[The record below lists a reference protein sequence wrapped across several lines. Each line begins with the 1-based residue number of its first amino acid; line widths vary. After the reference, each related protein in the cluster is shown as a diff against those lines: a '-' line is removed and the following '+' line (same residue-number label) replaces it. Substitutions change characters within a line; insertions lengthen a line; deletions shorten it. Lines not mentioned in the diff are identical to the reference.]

1 MLPARISRRRGTF
14 DACAGF
20 IIIFASERTPLLVAM
35 QCDDEFMSD
44 DEFIAQLTAL
54 LQGDSGRP
62 WSEDATYAAGS
73 L

>member
-1 MLPARISRRRGTF
+1 
-14 DACAGF
+14 
-20 IIIFASERTPLLVAM
+20 M
-35 QCDDEFMSD
+35 QCDDEFMSGDEFMSD